1 MGGGASSNKHGNGG
15 KEYESVQV
23 KEVLPGSESALNN
36 VQIGDRILWVG
47 NQNVSTSLY
56 NDITSRLNSSQRPL
70 TITFI
75 REQEHYNQGQQNP
88 TYNFFDVTWNTTTPL
103 ECKPGYYASGG
114 WSNCS
119 RCGSLANPRETRTE
133 SMQTCRTGRKCCNM

>member
-1 MGGGASSNKHGNGG
+1 M
-15 KEYESVQV
+15 QV

-75 REQEHYNQGQQNP
+75 REQEHCNQGQQNP
-88 TYNFFDVTWNTTTPL
+88 LPNASTAKGTIFESVDVPVALASSWQLLYFFNTLGQIINHQYYVSTIQQVIIDV
-103 ECKPGYYASGG
+103 GVH
-114 WSNCS
+114 
-119 RCGSLANPRETRTE
+119 
-133 SMQTCRTGRKCCNM
+133 

>member
-47 NQNVSTSLY
+47 NQNVSTLSKY
-56 NDITSRLNSSQRPL
+56 AIN
-70 TITFI
+70 
-75 REQEHYNQGQQNP
+75 
-88 TYNFFDVTWNTTTPL
+88 NF
-103 ECKPGYYASGG
+103 
-114 WSNCS
+114 
-119 RCGSLANPRETRTE
+119 
-133 SMQTCRTGRKCCNM
+133 

>member
-1 MGGGASSNKHGNGG
+1 MGGGASSNKQGNGG

-56 NDITSRLNSSQRPL
+56 NNIMLKVFAPHVMLRQLVWWKTHVDLVSVDVNFHTSHIGSDILN
-70 TITFI
+70 
-75 REQEHYNQGQQNP
+75 
-88 TYNFFDVTWNTTTPL
+88 
-103 ECKPGYYASGG
+103 
-114 WSNCS
+114 
-119 RCGSLANPRETRTE
+119 
-133 SMQTCRTGRKCCNM
+133 

>member
-70 TITFI
+70 TITFV
-75 REQEHYNQGQQNP
+75 REQEHCNQGQQNP
-88 TYNFFDVTWNTTTPL
+88 TYNFFDSHINIYL
-103 ECKPGYYASGG
+103 
-114 WSNCS
+114 
-119 RCGSLANPRETRTE
+119 
-133 SMQTCRTGRKCCNM
+133 